1 VENQIRTT
9 SPTTTQPQQC
19 GYREPIK
26 HTSTII
32 LASRRTERKK
42 RHHQKEEE
50 VKNHVDTKKSTEHV
64 QDTRGRERK
73 YITNIDFNFGTIKF
87 TVRSTSLIADNL
99 LWRPVIIRQLV
110 NLLAAQWTSIKK

>member
-50 VKNHVDTKKSTEHV
+50 VKNHVDTNKEINRARTGH
-64 QDTRGRERK
+64 ERK
-73 YITNIDFNFGTIKF
+73 
-87 TVRSTSLIADNL
+87 R
-99 LWRPVIIRQLV
+99 
-110 NLLAAQWTSIKK
+110 KKVHHEH